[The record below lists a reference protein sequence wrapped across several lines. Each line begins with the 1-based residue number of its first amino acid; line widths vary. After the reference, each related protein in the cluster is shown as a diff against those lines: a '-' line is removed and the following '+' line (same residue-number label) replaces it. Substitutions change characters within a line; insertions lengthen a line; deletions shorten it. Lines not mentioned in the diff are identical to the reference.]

1 MVLELVFIYISQNV
15 KLTLGVYI
23 IVFGVY
29 YPPFVWVWIKL
40 KSILSVLL
48 ALKIKGHISYNK
60 NRWTQVI
67 MSLIYIIS
75 QK

>member
-1 MVLELVFIYISQNV
+1 MVLELVFIYTSQNV
-15 KLTLGVYI
+15 MLTLGVYI

-40 KSILSVLL
+40 KSTLSVLR
-48 ALKIKGHISYNK
+48 APKIKG
-60 NRWTQVI
+60 
-67 MSLIYIIS
+67 YILP

>member
-1 MVLELVFIYISQNV
+1 MVLELVFIYTSQKV
-15 KLTLGVYI
+15 MLTLGVYI

-48 ALKIKGHISYNK
+48 APKIKGHI
-60 NRWTQVI
+60 
-67 MSLIYIIS
+67 LP